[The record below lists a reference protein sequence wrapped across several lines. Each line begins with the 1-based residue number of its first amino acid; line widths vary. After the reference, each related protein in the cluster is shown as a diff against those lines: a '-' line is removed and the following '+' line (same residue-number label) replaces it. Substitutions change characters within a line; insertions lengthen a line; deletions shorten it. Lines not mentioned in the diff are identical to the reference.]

1 VSHAEEE
8 YAPTRAAPETAVS
21 IAIVEDDDTLRQ
33 SCASVLS
40 AIGYDVTVCARGT
53 DAAALVRRRP
63 FDIVLLDLHMGQVSG
78 MEILAS
84 CLDAFPDTIVIIM
97 TGDPSVESSIAAL
110 RVGAWDYL
118 PKPFTATHLQVLVG
132 RAAHAVGVARE
143 TRELAEVR
151 NSKHG
156 PPEEFPLVGESPA
169 FLQAVA
175 MARRVAGT
183 DASVFLT
190 GESGTGKEQ
199 IAQFIHRSSRRNSRQ
214 LVAVNCAALP
224 DALLESE
231 MFGHVSGAFTGAVQD
246 KPGLLE
252 AAHGGT
258 MFLDEI
264 TEMPAP
270 MQAKLL
276 RVIQDGI
283 VRRLG
288 STRTD
293 AVVNVRFI
301 SASNRDIGGAAV
313 GDGLRDDLFYR
324 LCVVPIRLPPLRERQ
339 VDIPVLANFFLQRL
353 WLQHRGAASA
363 PPVLGPAAV
372 DELRRR
378 HWPGNVRE
386 LQNVMEH
393 AAVLLEPGR
402 EVKPTDLPD
411 LSAAVGPNLE
421 MPGLELNQ
429 YEALSYRDA
438 RDLMISRFESGYLQ
452 WLVRHA
458 GGNMSRAARLAGVD
472 RTTLYRL
479 MEKHSLRRSTLI
491 SRPVRPD

>member
-1 VSHAEEE
+1 VSYAEEDH
-8 YAPTRAAPETAVS
+8 ARATLQGVLG

-40 AIGYDVTVCARGT
+40 AMGYDVTVCGRGSE
-53 DAAALVRRRP
+53 AAALVRRRP
-63 FDIVLLDLHMGQVSG
+63 FDIVLLDLHMGQVPG
-78 MEILAS
+78 TEILTS
-84 CLDAFPDTIVIIM
+84 CLEAFPDTIVIIM
-97 TGDPSVESSIAAL
+97 TGDPSVESSLLAL
-110 RVGAWDYL
+110 RAGAWDYL
-118 PKPFTATHLQVLVG
+118 PKPFSATHLQILVG

-143 TRELAEVR
+143 SRELAQAR
-151 NSKHG
+151 ASKHG
-156 PPEEFPLVGESPA
+156 PPDDFPLVGESPA

-175 MARRVAGT
+175 LARRVAAT

-199 IAQFIHRSSRRNSRQ
+199 IAQFIHQSSRRSSRQ

-224 DALLESE
+224 EALLESE
-231 MFGHVSGAFTGAVQD
+231 MFGHLAGAFTGAVQD
-246 KPGLLE
+246 KQGLLE
-252 AAHGGT
+252 AANGGT

-264 TEMPAP
+264 TEMPSP

-288 STRTD
+288 STTTD

-301 SASNRDIGGAAV
+301 SASNRDFDGAAALE
-313 GDGLRDDLFYR
+313 DLRDDLFYR

-339 VDIPVLANFFLQRL
+339 VDIPILANFFLQRL
-353 WLQHRGAASA
+353 WLQHRGPASP
-363 PPVLGPAAV
+363 PPVLGPAV
-372 DELRRR
+372 VEELRRR
-378 HWPGNVRE
+378 NWPGNVRE

-393 AAVLLEPGR
+393 AAVLMESGR
-402 EVKPTDLPD
+402 DVTPDDLPD
-411 LSAAVGPNLE
+411 LSVAVDSDLA
-421 MPGLELNQ
+421 MPGLELTQ
-429 YEALSYRDA
+429 FEDLSYRDA
-438 RDLMISRFESGYLQ
+438 RDRMLSRFESGYLQ

-479 MEKHSLRRSTLI
+479 MEKHGFRRSTLLN
-491 SRPVRPD
+491 RPIRPD